1 MFEPLILAGQP
12 FKKKNPLQKTEAMVA
27 CDNDQRSFFSCDAWS
42 AKLFS
47 QAGMEQTAVSILTV
61 MVQNLQELQTKRG
74 FGFDA
79 ARITTMFHF
88 RPTTRRSCLCVLLA

>member
-1 MFEPLILAGQP
+1 
-12 FKKKNPLQKTEAMVA
+12 MVA
-27 CDNDQRSFFSCDAWS
+27 CDNDQRSIFSCDAWS

-47 QAGMEQTAVSILTV
+47 QAGVEQTSVSILTE

-88 RPTTRRSCLCVLLA
+88 RPTTRQSCLCVLLA